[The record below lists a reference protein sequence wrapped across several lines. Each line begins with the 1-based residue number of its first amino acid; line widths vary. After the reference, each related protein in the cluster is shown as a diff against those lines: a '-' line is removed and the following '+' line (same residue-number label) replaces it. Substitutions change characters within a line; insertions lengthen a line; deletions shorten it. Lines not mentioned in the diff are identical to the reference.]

1 MSGGGPAADE
11 GRLLVMVGGDA
22 DVVERCRPVFETYAD
37 PVVHLGELG
46 SGQTTK
52 LLNNLLFTAN
62 LGTAATALSL
72 AKSLGVAPDRLTEV
86 VSRSSGNSFALN
98 AIGGTGGLD
107 RLAGLAGTLLQK
119 DVRLVVDLAEEAAAR
134 GGRRARRGRRRA
146 DPDGSPP
153 VKVGFIGAGRMG
165 RDDGGASCRRP
176 ATTSGCWSATRRI
189 TPSGAISSSWARPSV
204 NEVADAAAQADVVVL
219 CVFTDEQVRQVC
231 LDSALLSTMGSGS
244 TLVVHTTA
252 SPKTIEAIAARS
264 DIDVVD
270 APVSGGPHDIAAG
283 KLTLFVGGADDT
295 VARLRPILGCY
306 GDPVL
311 HVGPIGAGQTVKLV
325 NNALFAGHIGLLAE
339 AIRLGERLGVPEST
353 VLGALAHGSA
363 TSRVLDIV
371 AARGSVAAFIEVAG
385 EFVGKDVAVVRS
397 IAEDLG
403 NDLGALDDVIEVL
416 GAGGKV

>member
-1 MSGGGPAADE
+1 
-11 GRLLVMVGGDA
+11 V
-22 DVVERCRPVFETYAD
+22 
-37 PVVHLGELG
+37 
-46 SGQTTK
+46 
-52 LLNNLLFTAN
+52 
-62 LGTAATALSL
+62 
-72 AKSLGVAPDRLTEV
+72 
-86 VSRSSGNSFALN
+86 
-98 AIGGTGGLD
+98 I
-107 RLAGLAGTLLQK
+107 
-119 DVRLVVDLAEEAAAR
+119 
-134 GGRRARRGRRRA
+134 
-146 DPDGSPP
+146 
-153 VKVGFIGAGRMG
+153 VGFIGAGRMG
-165 RDDGGASCRRP
+165 RPMVARLAAAGHDVRVLVRDPADHAKRRDLEQLGA
-176 ATTSGCWSATRRI
+176 AV
-189 TPSGAISSSWARPSV
+189 V
-204 NEVADAAAQADVVVL
+204 NELADAAAQADVVVL

-231 LDSALLSTMGSGS
+231 LDSDLLSTMGSGS

-264 DIDVVD
+264 DDVDVVD

-339 AIRLGERLGVPEST
+339 SIRLGERLRVPESI

-371 AARGSVAAFIEVAG
+371 AARGSVAGFIEAAG

-397 IAEDLG
+397 IVEDLG
-403 NDLGALDDVIEVL
+403 SDLGALDDVIEVL

>member
-1 MSGGGPAADE
+1 M
-11 GRLLVMVGGDA
+11 
-22 DVVERCRPVFETYAD
+22 
-37 PVVHLGELG
+37 
-46 SGQTTK
+46 
-52 LLNNLLFTAN
+52 
-62 LGTAATALSL
+62 
-72 AKSLGVAPDRLTEV
+72 
-86 VSRSSGNSFALN
+86 
-98 AIGGTGGLD
+98 
-107 RLAGLAGTLLQK
+107 
-119 DVRLVVDLAEEAAAR
+119 
-134 GGRRARRGRRRA
+134 
-146 DPDGSPP
+146 
-153 VKVGFIGAGRMG
+153 KVGFIGAGRMG
-165 RDDGGASCRRP
+165 REMVARLAAAGHDVRVLVRDAADHAKRCDLEQLGA
-176 ATTSGCWSATRRI
+176 AV
-189 TPSGAISSSWARPSV
+189 V

-219 CVFTDEQVRQVC
+219 CVFTDEQVRQIC

-283 KLTLFVGGADDT
+283 KLTLFVGGADDA

-339 AIRLGERLGVPEST
+339 SIRLGERLGVPEST

-371 AARGSVAAFIEVAG
+371 AARGSVAGFIEAAG

-403 NDLGALDDVIEVL
+403 SDLGALDDVIEVL
-416 GAGGKV
+416 GSGGKV